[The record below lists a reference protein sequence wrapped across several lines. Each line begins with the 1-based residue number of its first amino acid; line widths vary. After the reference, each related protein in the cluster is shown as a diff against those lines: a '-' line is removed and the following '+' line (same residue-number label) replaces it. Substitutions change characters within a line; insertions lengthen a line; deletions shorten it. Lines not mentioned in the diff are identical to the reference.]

1 MQRNLTESDRKEI
14 KHMTRI
20 GFVLPGLILG
30 ISVIINLLF
39 LVDKNDNTD
48 FVLLTFIDLGII
60 AICLGISYLMN
71 RKYYQDL
78 KLGVK
83 KIRLEK
89 VQDKENKTSYEAGSG
104 TLHKPFLGKL
114 FPKLWSQEMKP
125 IFLVYLIINNTRYE
139 VKKTLYDK
147 VKNGDYVEMHYSE
160 FSKTLLTIENS
171 RKNASG

>member
-39 LVDKNDNTD
+39 LVDTNDNTN
-48 FVLLTFIDLGII
+48 FVLLTFIDFGII
-60 AICLGISYLMN
+60 IICLGISYLMN

-83 KIRLEK
+83 IIRIEK

-104 TLHKPFLGKL
+104 TLHRPVLGKL

-125 IFLVYLIINNTRYE
+125 IFLVYLIINNYRYE
-139 VKKTLYDK
+139 VNKTLFDK
-147 VKNGDYVEMHYSE
+147 TRIGDFVEMHYSE
-160 FSKTLLTIENS
+160 ISETLLTIENS